1 MDSLRPSQTAIPV
14 IVFSPSGFIRGTLHL
29 PAGKTLPSFLNA
41 QDEILKLTEAV
52 LPGSDQTHPFLALHK
67 SAIILVVPQEGV
79 EIPKPGPGAMPRE
92 LRPVTCLLS
101 LGSIRGHLDV
111 PENLRTSD
119 FLLRNTGFI
128 EFHQCFVGSTTYFDP
143 SEATGAALSLVIVN
157 SRNMVGVTEEAMATT
172 GVSED

>member
-1 MDSLRPSQTAIPV
+1 MDSPRPPQTAIPV
-14 IVFSPSGFIRGTLHL
+14 IVFTPSGFIRGTLHL
-29 PAGKTLPSFLNA
+29 PAVKNLQSFLNT

-52 LPGSDQTHPFLALHK
+52 LPGSDLVHPFLALHK

-79 EIPKPGPGAMPRE
+79 ELPKPVLGAMPRE

-119 FLLRNTGFI
+119 YLLRNTGFI
-128 EFHQCFVGSTTYFDP
+128 EFHQCYVGSTTYFDP
-143 SEATGAALSLVIVN
+143 SEATGAALPLVMVN
-157 SRNMVGVTEEAMATT
+157 SRNMVGVTEEATAAV
-172 GVSED
+172 GAPEA

>member
-1 MDSLRPSQTAIPV
+1 MDSPRPTQTFIPV
-14 IVFSPSGFIRGTLHL
+14 IVFTPSGFIRGTLHL
-29 PAGKTLPSFLNA
+29 PAVKTLPSFLNA

-52 LPGSDQTHPFLALHK
+52 LPGSDQVHPFLALHK
-67 SAIILVVPQEGV
+67 SAVILVIPQEGV
-79 EIPKPGPGAMPRE
+79 ELPKSGPSAMPRE

-128 EFHQCFVGSTTYFDP
+128 EFHECFVGSTTYFDP
-143 SEATGAALSLVIVN
+143 SEATGAPLPLVILN
-157 SRNMVGVTEEAMATT
+157 SRNMVGVTEESLTT
-172 GVSED
+172 AEVSED